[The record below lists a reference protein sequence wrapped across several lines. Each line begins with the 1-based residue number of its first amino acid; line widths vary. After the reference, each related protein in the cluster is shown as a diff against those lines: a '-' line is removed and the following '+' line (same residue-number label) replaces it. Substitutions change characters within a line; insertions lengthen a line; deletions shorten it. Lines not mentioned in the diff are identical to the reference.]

1 MYDFQQSD
9 LLILLA
15 NQIPE
20 NQKISMGRTESGVL
34 QVASEKEANS
44 TPSLSRKRFFFD
56 DDDDE
61 RLHAGM
67 QEYIG
72 EK

>member
-1 MYDFQQSD
+1 
-9 LLILLA
+9 
-15 NQIPE
+15 
-20 NQKISMGRTESGVL
+20 MGRTESGVL